1 MKKKLVY
8 FTSLFTTIIL
18 LGLSIFFNFTYSPFN
33 ADNVK
38 NNIALF
44 SSETY
49 EGRLPGTDGNLLVGE
64 IIRQNFESNNLTPL
78 NGDYKES
85 FKALCPVKKD
95 STPSIK
101 ILSED
106 NVLEVLKYGTD
117 YKEDMINF
125 RNSTLTFSNEDKINI
140 YTNSF
145 EVVTED
151 GNCLFHVP
159 KNNDFSF
166 RSSFMSDFPYDML
179 IAITTDTFNKILD
192 SIRNDLTISVDIP
205 FENSEKEL
213 FNVVGVIEGTSED
226 LPPLVL
232 TAHYDHLGKDGLNN
246 TYKGALDNAS
256 GTSFL
261 LELQRTLSSFKKPKR
276 DIIFV
281 ALNAE
286 EFGLLGSKNFAER
299 NLEVL
304 KDAEVINFDM
314 IGSEDYPL
322 TLMLGVSYKNKE
334 SKLLDSINK
343 IAKDNKVETD
353 VVYEDSS
360 DHASFNNAGIDAL
373 SFCHS
378 DTRRIH
384 TPEDTVEHISTD
396 AINSAYS
403 VVQDKIYDSCYSNL
417 TVFFYTKSSII
428 TFSTIL
434 VILLVIPFA
443 LKIREE
449 NKKIS

>member
-1 MKKKLVY
+1 MKKKLIY
-8 FTSLFTTIIL
+8 FTSLLTVLIL
-18 LGLSIFFNFTYSPFN
+18 LALSIFLNFTYSPFN

-49 EGRLPGTDGNLLVGE
+49 EGRLPGTKGNLLVGE
-64 IIRQNFESNNLTPL
+64 IIRNNFQTNNLVPL
-78 NGDYKES
+78 NEDYKES
-85 FKALCPVKKD
+85 FKALCPVKEN
-95 STPSIK
+95 SSASIK

-106 NVLEVLKYGTD
+106 KIIEELKYGTD
-117 YKEDMINF
+117 YKEDMLNF
-125 RNSTLTFSNEDKINI
+125 RSNTITFSKDDKINI

-145 EVVTED
+145 EVITD
-151 GNCLFHVP
+151 NGNCLFYVP

-179 IAITTDTFNKILD
+179 IAITTDTYNKILN
-192 SIRNDLTISVDIP
+192 SVRSGLTISVNIP
-205 FENSEKEL
+205 FTISEKEL
-213 FNVVGVIEGTSED
+213 FNVVGVIEGSSD
-226 LPPLVL
+226 NLPPLVL

-286 EFGLLGSKNFAER
+286 EFGLLGSKSFAER
-299 NLEVL
+299 NYDII
-304 KDAEVINFDM
+304 KDAEIINFDM

-322 TLMLGVSYKNKE
+322 TLMLGIAAKNKE
-334 SKLLDSINK
+334 SKLLDSIIE
-343 IAKDNKVETD
+343 IAEDNKVKTE

-360 DHASFNNAGIDAL
+360 DHASFNNEEIDAL

-378 DTRRIH
+378 DTSRIH
-384 TPEDTVEHISTD
+384 TPNDTVEYISTE
-396 AINSAYS
+396 AIESAYS
-403 VVQDKIYDSCYSNL
+403 VIQDKIYDSCYSNL
-417 TVFFYTKSSII
+417 TIFFYTETSII
-428 TFSTIL
+428 TFSTLLFLLIVVPIIL
-434 VILLVIPFA
+434 
-443 LKIREE
+443 
-449 NKKIS
+449 KKIDKKAN